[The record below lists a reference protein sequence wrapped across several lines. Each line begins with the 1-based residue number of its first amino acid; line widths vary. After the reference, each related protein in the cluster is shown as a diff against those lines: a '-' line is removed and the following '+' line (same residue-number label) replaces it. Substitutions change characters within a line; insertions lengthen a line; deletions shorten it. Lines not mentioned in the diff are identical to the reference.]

1 MKLKKLIGIGAVVI
15 LVGMGCN
22 GGGGGGGG
30 GATGGDGP
38 LSEGDFD
45 TAREEYLKVLEKNP
59 ENTDAL
65 SGVVIA
71 DALWVVD
78 KLNNILTNSLLVG
91 ALSPQADIALLDLV
105 LSLAGTNLADLSQ
118 RVDEIDAMVKK
129 IEDVAGQNFLRELPK
144 DGIPVQ
150 LGKEQLN
157 STMGDLFLDVK
168 LYGKIG
174 FPEIEAVGAV
184 ASAGKA
190 ILNLLNS
197 LDTTVPS
204 TFINNILGSLD
215 ALGER
220 LNNDPIGLLRMLP
233 TILGFEKENFLCWN
247 LDLSKHQ
254 LYYDIPDVLSTAL
267 KRLSNVLKKA
277 DEVFGANPV
286 DQSGY
291 LVGLY
296 DGGDGKPGGGDD
308 TKPIL
313 QSGRDYLR
321 LNVKGKGRD
330 TLDRDFDGDK
340 EEIINMGEGGVDI
353 RIYFPSGFNQDFLN
367 KLNDILTKLSGILSG
382 KSTETKISIDD
393 INNLLGPLQ
402 IVKDKDGKPSSLP
415 NVLRIDISKLFAQD
429 VPCLRDLL
437 IEEDKEWVDPYDGKT
452 KRAWIV
458 EGETKAQLQSIPE
471 YATTYVKTGDSS
483 HFDNEIPAD
492 GAAPTEYNNEYPKKN
507 TDTIGVITS
516 ALIYLKMKDPSLH
529 GALEIDLCPLKDYPN
544 TTTAVAPDCT
554 PGTFSTATQF
564 SFNNVLGAAQI
575 IFEVPY
581 LKIELPQM

>member
-15 LVGMGCN
+15 LVGMGCE
-22 GGGGGGGG
+22 GGKGTKTEK
-30 GATGGDGP
+30 ADN
-38 LSEGDFD
+38 LISQGDFD

-71 DALWVVD
+71 DVLWVVD
-78 KLNNILTNSLLVG
+78 KLNNILTNSILVG
-91 ALSPQADIALLDLV
+91 ALSPQADIGLLDLV

-150 LGKEQLN
+150 LGKERMNTTLGN
-157 STMGDLFLDVK
+157 IFLDVK

-204 TFINNILGSLD
+204 TFITNILNNVG

-220 LNNDPIGLLRMLP
+220 MNNDPIGLLRMLP
-233 TILGFEKENFLCWN
+233 TILGFEKETFLCWN

-308 TKPIL
+308 TKPL
-313 QSGRDYLR
+313 PQSGRDYLK

-330 TLDRDFDGDK
+330 TLDRDFDGNK
-340 EEIINMGEGGVDI
+340 EEIINMGEGGVEI
-353 RIYFPSGFNQDFLN
+353 KFYFPSGFNQEFLN
-367 KLNDILTKLSGILSG
+367 KLNSILTKLSDILSR

-393 INNLLGPLQ
+393 INDLLEPLH
-402 IVKDKDGKPSSLP
+402 IVKDNSGNVRRLP

-437 IEEDKEWVDPYDGKT
+437 IDEAPQWVDPYDGKT

-458 EGETKAQLQSIPE
+458 EGETNATSIPE
-471 YATTYVKTGDSS
+471 YATTYVKHGDSP
-483 HFDNEIPAD
+483 HFGDEIPED

-554 PGTFSTATQF
+554 PGNFSTATQF